1 MTIGLKGHVLG
12 PAFPEGYSNW
22 QKTDL
27 HDLIDAELIKEPTDK
42 NVVKAIKKVAKE
54 ADELVIA
61 TDFDREGE
69 LIGLEALEEMLD
81 ANPELGS
88 REGTRDGTLKIKRAR
103 YSALTKEEIERAFSD
118 LDELSYPLANAGAA
132 RQDIDLL
139 WGATLT
145 RAVSLATRRFGSNFL
160 SVGRVQS
167 PTLGLI
173 VEREMERRAHVAK
186 PFWELFAKFQHP
198 DGAFEAHHSVDK
210 FWERAEVDAALAGT
224 SSPGTVKSVTARKNT
239 RKPPTP
245 YNTTAFSTDAS
256 SRLGITPAS
265 AMRIAEDL
273 YMDGFISY
281 PRTDNTVYPSSLPV
295 RELVSSLVR
304 IKEFSAA
311 SGLLDGELKPTRGKK
326 ETTDHPPIYPTQAI
340 HPGALEGPKRR
351 VYELVVRRFLAT
363 FSPPMITESTR
374 ADIEAGDADLLRPR
388 LGRRRPRLRRHLH
401 LRSLLRRGDPGA
413 EEGQS
418 LDLDGEPWIV
428 DKETQPP
435 SRISQAKLIEL
446 MEERGLGTKATR
458 ADIIQKLFDRGY
470 VYGNPPIPSETGI
483 ALYEAFKN
491 YVPGMATP
499 EMTAQLEAEMDRIA
513 AGEMTKD
520 DVVGESRDLLHK
532 TWSEIDESNEDLAK
546 VVWKGMDE
554 DRILGP
560 CKVCEEAGRKKED
573 GSPHMLRIIRAKKS
587 GKRFVGCSGWT
598 LDDPDSCDQTFPL
611 PQRGDV
617 FRLEERCSICEPDP
631 APQSRPLP
639 RPPLE
644 PLPQR
649 RLRVDAGDEETPR
662 RARGRQSRQS
672 GDGEKAAARRQTRN
686 GASHSDPQA
695 QTRQSRRQ
703 RLSRPLFISL
713 EGIDGSGKSTQARL
727 LAEALGPQ
735 TLSIREPGG
744 TEAAERIRELLAD
757 PALDL
762 DPYAE
767 LLLFLAARA
776 DLTARVIRPALEA
789 GRDVVSDRFADS
801 TVAYQGAA
809 RGLGVGE
816 TISLTDAAT
825 DGLWPDVTVLLRV
838 DPELGVERADGDDRF
853 ESEGLDL
860 QRAVAESYDE
870 IAKIASDRVVV
881 VDGDGT
887 VEEVHERVMDAV
899 KGRWASESRE
909 APSR

>member
-1 MTIGLKGHVLG
+1 MRLIVTEKNNSAKKIAEALSNGSNGADKSFKVPFYTWSDENGNDQMTIGLKGHVLG

-81 ANPELGS
+81 SNPDLGS
-88 REGTRDGTLKIKRAR
+88 REGTADGSLVIQRAR
-103 YSALTKEEIERAFSD
+103 YSALTKEEIERAFD
-118 LDELSYPLANAGAA
+118 NLDTLSYPLANAGAA

-145 RAVSLATRRFGSNFL
+145 RAVSLASRRFGSNFL

-186 PFWELFAKFQHP
+186 PFWELFAKFEHP
-198 DGAFEAHHSVDK
+198 DGTFETHHTVDK
-210 FWERAEVDAALAGT
+210 FWDKAEADAAFAGT
-224 SSPGTVKSVTARKNT
+224 KAPGVVKSVTARKNT
-239 RKPPTP
+239 RRPPTP

-281 PRTDNTVYPSSLPV
+281 PRTDNTVYPSSLPL
-295 RELVSSLVR
+295 RELVSSLVKV
-304 IKEFSAA
+304 KEFSAA

-340 HPGALEGPKRR
+340 HPGALDGSKKR

-374 ADIEAGDADLLRPR
+374 ADIEAG
-388 LGRRRPRLRRHLH
+388 
-401 LRSLLRRGDPGA
+401 SETYFVRGSVVVDPGYA
-413 EEGQS
+413 GIYTYARSSDEEIPALKEGQQ
-418 LDLDGEPWIV
+418 LDLDGAPWIV

-435 SRISQAKLIEL
+435 SRISQAKLIEM

-470 VYGNPPIPSETGI
+470 VFGNPPVPSETGI

-491 YVPGMATP
+491 FVPAMATP

-513 AGEMTKD
+513 AGEMTKGA
-520 DVVGESRDLLHK
+520 VVGESRDLLHK
-532 TWSEIDESNEDLAK
+532 TWTEIDGSREDLAK
-546 VVWKGMDE
+546 VIWKGMDE

-560 CKVCEEAGRKKED
+560 CKVCEEAGRKKDD

-598 LDDPDSCDQTFPL
+598 LDDPNSCDQTFPL

-617 FRLEERCSICEPDP
+617 FKLEDRCSICG
-631 APQSRPLP
+631 QTP
-639 RPPLE
+639 RLKVVPFRGRAWNLCLNDDCESMQEMKKRRAEREAAKAAKAAMSKKPP
-644 PLPQR
+644 
-649 RLRVDAGDEETPR
+649 VKGDEDAAPAKTKK
-662 RARGRQSRQS
+662 AKVKASKADTATRGRKRA
-672 GDGEKAAARRQTRN
+672 KAAA
-686 GASHSDPQA
+686 
-695 QTRQSRRQ
+695 
-703 RLSRPLFISL
+703 
-713 EGIDGSGKSTQARL
+713 
-727 LAEALGPQ
+727 
-735 TLSIREPGG
+735 
-744 TEAAERIRELLAD
+744 
-757 PALDL
+757 
-762 DPYAE
+762 
-767 LLLFLAARA
+767 
-776 DLTARVIRPALEA
+776 
-789 GRDVVSDRFADS
+789 
-801 TVAYQGAA
+801 
-809 RGLGVGE
+809 
-816 TISLTDAAT
+816 
-825 DGLWPDVTVLLRV
+825 
-838 DPELGVERADGDDRF
+838 
-853 ESEGLDL
+853 
-860 QRAVAESYDE
+860 
-870 IAKIASDRVVV
+870 
-881 VDGDGT
+881 
-887 VEEVHERVMDAV
+887 
-899 KGRWASESRE
+899 KG
-909 APSR
+909 

>member
-1 MTIGLKGHVLG
+1 MTESPCYPRRPMRLIVTEKNNSAKKIAEILGAANGGPATDKSFKVPYYTWTDAGGEQMSIGLKGHVLG

-27 HDLIDAELIKEPTDK
+27 HELIDAELVKEPTDK

-81 ANPELGS
+81 ANPALGS
-88 REGTRDGTLKIKRAR
+88 REGTRDGTLPIKRAR
-103 YSALTKEEIERAFSD
+103 YSALTKEEIERAFD
-118 LDELSYPLANAGAA
+118 NLDELSYPLANAGAA

-186 PFWELFAKFQHP
+186 PFWELLARFQHP
-198 DGAFEAHHSVDK
+198 DGAFEAHHAVDK

-224 SSPGTVKSVTARKNT
+224 ASPGTVRSVTAKKNT

-245 YNTTAFSTDAS
+245 YNTTAFTTDAS

-281 PRTDNTVYPSSLPV
+281 PRTDNTVYPPSLPV

-311 SGLLDGELKPTRGKK
+311 AGLMEAELKPTRGKK

-340 HPGALEGPKRR
+340 HPGALEGPRRR

-374 ADIEAGDADLLRPR
+374 ADIEAG
-388 LGRRRPRLRRHLH
+388 
-401 LRSLLRRGDPGA
+401 SQTYFVRGSVVVDPGYA
-413 EEGQS
+413 GIYTYARSADEEIPKLAEGQS
-418 LDLDGEPWIV
+418 LELDGEPWIL

-435 SRISQAKLIEL
+435 SRLSQGKLIEM

-458 ADIIQKLFDRGY
+458 ADIIQKLYDRGY
-470 VYGNPPIPSETGI
+470 VYANPPVPSETGI
-483 ALYEAFKN
+483 AMYEAFKR
-491 YVPGMATP
+491 YVPRMATP
-499 EMTAQLEAEMDRIA
+499 EMTAQLEEEMDRIA

-520 DVVGESRDLLHK
+520 GVVGDSRDLLHR
-532 TWSEIDESNEDLAK
+532 TWSEIDSSREDLAK
-546 VVWKGMDE
+546 VVWAGMDQ

-560 CKVCEEAGRKKED
+560 CKVCEEAGRTKED
-573 GSPHMLRIIRAKKS
+573 GSPNMLRIIRAKKS
-587 GKRFVGCSGWT
+587 GKRFVGCSGWSA
-598 LDDPDSCDQTFPL
+598 DDPSSCDQTFPL

-617 FRLEERCSICEPDP
+617 FRLEDRCSVCGQTPRLKVVPFRGRPWNLCLNDDCESMQEMKKRR
-631 APQSRPLP
+631 AEREAARAAKEAMEKQPLP
-639 RPPLE
+639 DGSEDGAAPAKAKTATKA
-644 PLPQR
+644 
-649 RLRVDAGDEETPR
+649 DAGTR
-662 RARGRQSRQS
+662 RRKRA
-672 GDGEKAAARRQTRN
+672 KAAA
-686 GASHSDPQA
+686 
-695 QTRQSRRQ
+695 
-703 RLSRPLFISL
+703 
-713 EGIDGSGKSTQARL
+713 
-727 LAEALGPQ
+727 
-735 TLSIREPGG
+735 
-744 TEAAERIRELLAD
+744 
-757 PALDL
+757 
-762 DPYAE
+762 
-767 LLLFLAARA
+767 
-776 DLTARVIRPALEA
+776 
-789 GRDVVSDRFADS
+789 
-801 TVAYQGAA
+801 
-809 RGLGVGE
+809 
-816 TISLTDAAT
+816 
-825 DGLWPDVTVLLRV
+825 
-838 DPELGVERADGDDRF
+838 
-853 ESEGLDL
+853 
-860 QRAVAESYDE
+860 
-870 IAKIASDRVVV
+870 
-881 VDGDGT
+881 
-887 VEEVHERVMDAV
+887 
-899 KGRWASESRE
+899 KG
-909 APSR
+909 